1 VIRGLL
7 IVAAPLYLYLLLG
20 VSRLGFEVGLRHHE
34 PVVAQLPQ
42 TTSFAADPSIPG
54 LRRIDN
60 AALLAAATQDAT
72 PRPSPSA
79 SAVSQPATAARAPS
93 VAAPAPTPTATKK
106 ASGSG
111 GQGGA
116 TAKPTP
122 TPHGHAGR

>member
-60 AALLAAATQDAT
+60 AALLAAAAQDAA

-79 SAVSQPATAARAPS
+79 SAVSQSAK
-93 VAAPAPTPTATKK
+93 AAPAPRVAAPTPTATKK

-122 TPHGHAGR
+122 TSHGNAGR